1 MTCQEV
7 EYQIKCS
14 LSAIFLPKITALQ
27 ETQDTKEENVKVSI
41 NFIPFNSK
49 SDQHLISLY
58 SNTTETLIGHFT
70 VVCLVAKP
78 LIWSE
83 AEGDLVVI
91 ETSI

>member
-1 MTCQEV
+1 M
-7 EYQIKCS
+7 YHFPFLLIPIYSS
-14 LSAIFLPKITALQ
+14 LITVFVFLAR
-27 ETQDTKEENVKVSI
+27 I
-41 NFIPFNSK
+41 NK
-49 SDQHLISLY
+49 S
-58 SNTTETLIGHFT
+58 IGHFT

>member
-1 MTCQEV
+1 MTCQGV

-49 SDQHLISLY
+49 SDQHLISPN
-58 SNTTETLIGHFT
+58 SNTTETLIEITGT
-70 VVCLVAKP
+70 NE
-78 LIWSE
+78 LIANLRSF
-83 AEGDLVVI
+83 DC
-91 ETSI
+91 

>member
-1 MTCQEV
+1 MMKGLGNGGESYKKQ
-7 EYQIKCS
+7 YRLRQIKS
-14 LSAIFLPKITALQ
+14 WLLKP
-27 ETQDTKEENVKVSI
+27 DT
-41 NFIPFNSK
+41 
-49 SDQHLISLY
+49 
-58 SNTTETLIGHFT
+58 TRIGHFT

>member
-1 MTCQEV
+1 MFYT
-7 EYQIKCS
+7 
-14 LSAIFLPKITALQ
+14 
-27 ETQDTKEENVKVSI
+27 VK
-41 NFIPFNSK
+41 K
-49 SDQHLISLY
+49 QK
-58 SNTTETLIGHFT
+58 IGHFT

>member
-1 MTCQEV
+1 M

-49 SDQHLISLY
+49 SDQQHLISPN
-58 SNTTETLIGHFT
+58 SNTTETLIEITGT
-70 VVCLVAKP
+70 NE
-78 LIWSE
+78 LIANLRSF
-83 AEGDLVVI
+83 DC
-91 ETSI
+91 